1 MDRPESQQGQY
12 LSLLKTNNIK
22 NLIFDLDGTLIDS
35 SAGVVE
41 ATNYAL
47 TSIGEKPRGAD
58 EIISFI
64 GYPLEDMFNSFSEN
78 SYKQFW
84 HYFQEKG
91 IESIVSST
99 RPIGDADRIIKE
111 LNRRG
116 YRLAIA
122 TTKMKVHVD
131 KILIKLS
138 WNECFV
144 SFVGADD
151 VNAVKPAPDAFIKA
165 MELMGGNISNSLA
178 VGDTV
183 NDVLAA
189 KSAGIPVIAV
199 KSVFGRFSELQNSQ
213 PNIILKR
220 LDDILSILK

>member
-1 MDRPESQQGQY
+1 MDRSESQHGQ
-12 LSLLKTNNIK
+12 LLNSLKTDNIK

-47 TSIGEKPRGAD
+47 ISIGEKPRGAD

-64 GYPLEDMFNSFSEN
+64 GFPLEDMFSSFSSK
-78 SYKQFW
+78 SYRQFW
-84 HYFQEKG
+84 HYFQEKA
-91 IESIVSST
+91 IESIVSSSL
-99 RPIGDADRIIKE
+99 PIGEADTVIRE
-111 LNRRG
+111 LYRRG

-122 TTKMKVHVD
+122 TTKMRVHVD
-131 KILIKLS
+131 KILAKLG
-138 WNECFV
+138 WGEYFA

-151 VNAVKPAPDAFIKA
+151 VSMVKPAPDAIIKA
-165 MELMGGNISNSLA
+165 MELIEGEKSNSLV

-189 KSAGIPVIAV
+189 KGAGIPVIAV
-199 KSVFGRFSELQNSQ
+199 KSIFGRYEELQKSR
-213 PNIILKR
+213 PDIILDR
-220 LDDILSILK
+220 LDEILAVLR